1 MKNWSIFV
9 ASRQK
14 TLYAVW
20 VVGIIISASIGRR
33 ILGLPIPCDFCT
45 QQRGNV
51 FAETKGIAR
60 PFFCALYSNFSF
72 AMAKTMKNCGTVN
85 HSTRTSTSAHDTSI
99 AIIQLPVSNP
109 YSIPCFEDFIDE
121 ARKRFEAEKNAKNKA
136 YAFIL
141 SRGLLSEFTEYS
153 RAYSR
158 ENQSFESRL
167 EMILK
172 NC

>member
-1 MKNWSIFV
+1 MKKICMFV
-9 ASRQK
+9 ASYIQSGRVFCLFVAGIFYAL
-14 TLYAVW
+14 TLHIHGFVPPCGALMRPLPLW
-20 VVGIIISASIGRR
+20 CRTTGKAEPFFISARQTFSVMSNTREKCLNGKITPRS
-33 ILGLPIPCDFCT
+33 
-45 QQRGNV
+45 N
-51 FAETKGIAR
+51 R
-60 PFFCALYSNFSF
+60 P
-72 AMAKTMKNCGTVN
+72 V
-85 HSTRTSTSAHDTSI
+85 HDTSI
-99 AIIQLPVSNP
+99 ATVQLPVSNP

-153 RAYSR
+153 RAYSID
-158 ENQSFESRL
+158 NQSFESRL